1 MSESASVFCEP
12 SFNRSVKVRSRD
24 DRITSDAGV
33 VLLREVDALLG
44 LTDSLARVLTDERDP
59 NRIRYTIDELLRER
73 IYSMSL
79 GYAAADDCDR
89 LAHDPAFRVAVWGR
103 SGEQALTERLASQPT
118 QSRLLDMLAQDGNLE
133 LLKAALADWTERH

>member
-44 LTDSLARVLTDERDP
+44 LTDSLSPVLTDERDP

-73 IYSMSL
+73 I
-79 GYAAADDCDR
+79 
-89 LAHDPAFRVAVWGR
+89 
-103 SGEQALTERLASQPT
+103 
-118 QSRLLDMLAQDGNLE
+118 
-133 LLKAALADWTERH
+133 